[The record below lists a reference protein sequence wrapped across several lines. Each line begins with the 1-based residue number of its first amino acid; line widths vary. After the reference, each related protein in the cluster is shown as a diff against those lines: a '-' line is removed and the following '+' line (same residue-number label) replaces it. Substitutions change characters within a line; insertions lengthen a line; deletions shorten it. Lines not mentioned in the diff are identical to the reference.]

1 MTTTFD
7 RLSTI
12 LARDFKLSADQLSLD
27 APLDSLGIDSLGTV
41 ELLWNVEDAFGI
53 KLPSEPVDLKTLG
66 DVVRHVDVLVA
77 AQLALQSALPSAP
90 PTDEPLATSLARTP

>member
-77 AQLALQSALPSAP
+77 AQLALRSALPSAP
-90 PTDEPLATSLARTP
+90 PADEPLGSSLARTP